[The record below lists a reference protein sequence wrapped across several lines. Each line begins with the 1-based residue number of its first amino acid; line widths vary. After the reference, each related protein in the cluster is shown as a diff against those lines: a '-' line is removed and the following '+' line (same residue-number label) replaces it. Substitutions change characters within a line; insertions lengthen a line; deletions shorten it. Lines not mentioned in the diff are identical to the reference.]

1 MNKKILSLML
11 IVVNLFA
18 FASLSSAQFNGST
31 KKITVEYTNTDVRE
45 AIMAIL
51 HSANISYSIYP
62 EVQGQI
68 TLSVKEVPLENVL
81 ENILRQVDCTYEY
94 TAGLIVIKKRKEE
107 IIPEVA
113 DIKTSQPNKPTKV
126 IRRIIMR
133 SADPLLISMLLSG
146 SQNYFGSPEPI
157 QSSYLSTGFGMNGMF
172 SGMGAGM
179 NGFGGMTGNGGFG
192 QSGAPGNR
200 GQ

>member
-1 MNKKILSLML
+1 MNKKILSFVL
-11 IVVNLFA
+11 IVISLFT
-18 FASLSSAQFNGST
+18 FASLSCAQFNGST
-31 KKITVEYTNTDVRE
+31 KKITVEYKDTDVRE

-94 TAGLIVIKKRKEE
+94 VAGLIVVKKRKEE
-107 IIPEVA
+107 IIPETT
-113 DIKTSQPNKPTKV
+113 DITTSQPNKPTKV
-126 IRRIIMR
+126 IRRLVIR

-157 QSSYLSTGFGMNGMF
+157 QASYLSTGFGMNGMF
-172 SGMGAGM
+172 SGMNGGM
-179 NGFGGMTGNGGFG
+179 SGFGGMTGNGGFG
-192 QSGAPGNR
+192 QSGAPANR
-200 GQ
+200 GN